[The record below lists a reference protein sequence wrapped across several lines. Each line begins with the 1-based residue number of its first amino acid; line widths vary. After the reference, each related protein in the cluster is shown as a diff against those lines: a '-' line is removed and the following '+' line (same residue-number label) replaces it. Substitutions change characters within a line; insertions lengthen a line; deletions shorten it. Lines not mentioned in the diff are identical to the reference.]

1 MRRWEYIALARS
13 AAGRPFPFPLGAQH
27 FAMPVIGILSSGSG
41 ESDKSRLTAFRE
53 GLTASGY
60 TARNNRV
67 PFCGRLLRSPSVIR
81 DRSRGSQG
89 GCVETGV
96 PATTAVKAATTKNLL
111 FFTGNDPVRLALVA
125 SLNRPGGNITVS

>member
-27 FAMPVIGILSSGSG
+27 FAMPVIGILSSGSC

-60 TARNNRV
+60 QHVIIEYRFAD
-67 PFCGRLLRSPSVIR
+67 GYYDRLQSFATDLV
-81 DRSRGSQG
+81 DRK
-89 GCVETGV
+89 VDVLITVTGV
-96 PATTAVKAATTKNLL
+96 PATTAAKATTTKI
-111 FFTGNDPVRLALVA
+111 P
-125 SLNRPGGNITVS
+125 IVSSEVTTPLDLR